1 MPDADAKFERA
12 LTAILGEAR
21 AQVAAGRA
29 PNVEGLEVRLA
40 AAARSTG
47 VDAAAVDSARRSL
60 RSIGAV
66 HRSRAVVARDPA
78 RPRAAQRGAPAA
90 LRARPPARPTVTG
103 SLGVR
108 RADGDGFRL
117 AWDAV
122 PVVTEWE
129 VRFSE
134 RADARSEWVEGE
146 KLVLGGDETGVE
158 LPLGNALLRVNI
170 IGRGR
175 GGRLHRRGLLS
186 GVVRQDWPRGLQGR
200 GQTQHRRGSFCA
212 RPPRR

>member
-1 MPDADAKFERA
+1 MPDADAEFARA
-12 LTAILGEAR
+12 LTAILEEAR

-40 AAARSTG
+40 AAARSAG
-47 VDAAAVDSARRSL
+47 VDGAAVERARRSL
-60 RSIGAV
+60 RSIAAV
-66 HRSRAVVARDPA
+66 HRSRAVVSREPEPPSAAR
-78 RPRAAQRGAPAA
+78 RAAPAA
-90 LRARPPARPTVTG
+90 LRAKPTVTG

-108 RADGDGFRL
+108 RAEGDGFRL

-134 RADARSEWVEGE
+134 RADTRSDWVEGE
-146 KLVLGGDETGVE
+146 MITLAGSETGVQV
-158 LPLGNALLRVNI
+158 PLGDGQLRVAI

-175 GGRLHRRGLLS
+175 GGRLQRRALITGLT
-186 GVVRQDWPRGLQGR
+186 RENWRERWQ
-200 GQTQHRRGSFCA
+200 RRASA
-212 RPPRR
+212 

>member
-40 AAARSTG
+40 AAARSAG

-90 LRARPPARPTVTG
+90 LRARPTVTG

-175 GGRLHRRGLLS
+175 GGRLQRRALISGLTHENW
-186 GVVRQDWPRGLQGR
+186 RERWQ
-200 GQTQHRRGSFCA
+200 RRASA
-212 RPPRR
+212 

>member
-1 MPDADAKFERA
+1 MPDAAAKFERA
-12 LTAILGEAR
+12 LTAILEEAR

-40 AAARSTG
+40 AAARSAG
-47 VDAAAVDSARRSL
+47 LDGAPVERARRSL

-66 HRSRAVVARDPA
+66 HRSRGLVSREPGPPPVR
-78 RPRAAQRGAPAA
+78 RAPSAFRTK
-90 LRARPPARPTVTG
+90 PTVTG

-117 AWDAV
+117 AWDRV
-122 PVVTEWE
+122 PTVTEWE

-134 RADARSEWVEGE
+134 RADARSDYVDGE
-146 KLVLGGDETGVE
+146 TLVLAGGETGVE
-158 LPLGNALLRVNI
+158 VPLSDALLRVTI

-175 GGRLHRRGLLS
+175 GGRLLRRALISGLT
-186 GVVRQDWPRGLQGR
+186 RDNWRERWQ
-200 GQTQHRRGSFCA
+200 RRASA
-212 RPPRR
+212 